1 MKKIFIFIFTIVILV
16 GCSNGEDTFEEKN
29 YTPDADDITSID
41 VKVIDR
47 DIEIVLSKDNAMHVH
62 YFESKQEKY
71 AISTKDKAFTLTT
84 DNQKKWSDYIGFKPS
99 SKYRKIIIQVPQMNI
114 QEMSLSS
121 NGGNLLF
128 EKLNVRKKLNLENK
142 NGTVK
147 GSIIGNESDFSIH
160 SKVKKSKSNIKSN
173 NGNKEKQLHL
183 IGNNSKVN
191 VEFTKE

>member
-84 DNQKKWSDYIGFKPS
+84 DNQKKWSDYIGLKPS

-147 GSIIGNESDFSIH
+147 GSVIGNESDFSIH

>member
-1 MKKIFIFIFTIVILV
+1 MCLEAGTEQIPYDF
-16 GCSNGEDTFEEKN
+16 EKN
-29 YTPDADDITSID
+29 HTGFAMLKIL
-41 VKVIDR
+41 
-47 DIEIVLSKDNAMHVH
+47 LSQALHIH
-62 YFESKQEKY
+62 YFESKHEKY

-84 DNQKKWSDYIGFKPS
+84 DNQKKWSDYIGLKPS

-128 EKLNVRKKLNLENK
+128 EKLNVRKKLNLENR

>member
-1 MKKIFIFIFTIVILV
+1 MCLEAGTEQIPYDF
-16 GCSNGEDTFEEKN
+16 EKN
-29 YTPDADDITSID
+29 HTGFAMLKIL
-41 VKVIDR
+41 
-47 DIEIVLSKDNAMHVH
+47 LSQALHIH

-84 DNQKKWSDYIGFKPS
+84 DNQKKWSDYIGLKPS

-128 EKLNVRKKLNLENK
+128 EKLNVRKKLNLENR

>member
-1 MKKIFIFIFTIVILV
+1 
-16 GCSNGEDTFEEKN
+16 
-29 YTPDADDITSID
+29 
-41 VKVIDR
+41 
-47 DIEIVLSKDNAMHVH
+47 
-62 YFESKQEKY
+62 
-71 AISTKDKAFTLTT
+71 
-84 DNQKKWSDYIGFKPS
+84 
-99 SKYRKIIIQVPQMNI
+99 MNI

-147 GSIIGNESDFSIH
+147 GSVIGNESDFSIH

-173 NGNKEKQLHL
+173 NRNKEKQLHL